1 MSEQIIKILEYM
13 GDKIGVAIDWTQE
26 NVMPYVEDLVR
37 RFITLNI
44 VECVLGIVLFLGF
57 GGVAA
62 IMWKIYCRGKETA
75 IKKKEGNAIYD
86 YYCDGPEIGGMFLVV
101 GMVIAILI
109 SILGVAINISE
120 LVKWIIV
127 PEFQIIEEVAYLIK
141 PTA

>member
-57 GGVAA
+57 SGVAA
-62 IMWKIYCRGKETA
+62 IMWGLF
-75 IKKKEGNAIYD
+75 KKGRDKALKTHSDNAIVAVFS
-86 YYCDGPEIGGMFLVV
+86 DGSYIPDIGGALLIA
-101 GMVIAILI
+101 GMVVTILI
-109 SILGVAINISE
+109 SVSGIAINISE

-127 PEFQIIEEVAYLIK
+127 PELQIIEEVAYLIN
-141 PTA
+141 